1 MLWQYRLWSFQGRD
15 TKFCYKFLSAQI
27 LLRCPFGCGLPGQCL
42 LIRAIAKAYLGLKLS
57 VHTFI
62 FLALAISDAIYVFTM
77 VIHKSIKAIF
87 VIDSKLFYIK
97 PIASPLSHVAYT
109 TSMYLTILLA
119 FERYLKIC
127 HPNTATKVCTLSNTK
142 KFIFLA
148 SFVGFFYSFP
158 RFFQRTW
165 EYDTEDQIYEV
176 KKTAFGKTDN
186 YKKMYLTW
194 SNLVFR
200 MILPTI
206 CLIFFNV
213 FTFIKVNFINNDIN
227 YFVNSFINR
236 QLCFWP

>member
-1 MLWQYRLWSFQGRD
+1 MY
-15 TKFCYKFLSAQI
+15 
-27 LLRCPFGCGLPGQCL
+27 
-42 LIRAIAKAYLGLKLS
+42 
-57 VHTFI
+57 VHLFI
-62 FLALAISDAIYVFTM
+62 YLALAISDAFYVFTM

-127 HPNTATKVCTLSNTK
+127 HPNTATKICTLSNTK

-186 YKKMYLTW
+186 YKKMYLNW

-206 CLIFFNV
+206 SLIFFNV
-213 FTFIKVNFINNDIN
+213 FTFIQVNFRNNDIN
-227 YFVNSFINR
+227 YFVNSFINKASR
-236 QLCFWP
+236 LSITL

>member
-1 MLWQYRLWSFQGRD
+1 MFIDKSYCKS
-15 TKFCYKFLSAQI
+15 
-27 LLRCPFGCGLPGQCL
+27 
-42 LIRAIAKAYLGLKLS
+42 LGLKLS
-57 VHTFI
+57 VHSFI
-62 FLALAISDAIYVFTM
+62 LLALAISDAIYVFTM

-127 HPNTATKVCTLSNTK
+127 HPNTATKICTLSNTK

-186 YKKMYLTW
+186 YKKMYLNW

-206 CLIFFNV
+206 SLIFFNV
-213 FTFIKVNFINNDIN
+213 FTFIQVNFRNDDIN
-227 YFVNSFINR
+227 HFVNSFINR
-236 QLCFWP
+236 KLCFSTVILDPNSNWNS